1 MDAIIK
7 KKKTKG
13 KSVVNN
19 SSGSQQHDDSYKAIT
34 LNGYTLY
41 DIISAMVNETMP
53 LGEIN
58 VYQHWLCLLMNGEF
72 DMGGQMISKDIPII
86 PVSFIVGS
94 GMKMDYTL
102 TPISETKSEFSYDI
116 YGAHATITIEV
127 DNDGSDYIKEPEINI
142 TPSSTYGSELALVG
156 CPAFQLFF
164 FDRTGDDPDPCH
176 NADKV
181 TIIKR
186 LLEMTWDVLHEGHV
200 DLN

>member
-1 MDAIIK
+1 MDAIVK

-19 SSGSQQHDDSYKAIT
+19 NSASQHYDDSYKAIT

-41 DIISAMVNETMP
+41 DLMSAMVNETMP
-53 LGEIN
+53 LGEIT
-58 VYQHWLCLLMNGEF
+58 VYEIWFRLLMNGSF
-72 DMGGQMISKDIPII
+72 NSAGQIINKDTPII

-102 TPISETKSEFSYDI
+102 TSISETKSELSYDI
-116 YGAHATITIEV
+116 YGARATITIEV

-142 TPSSTYGSELALVG
+142 TPSSTYGSELALIG
-156 CPAFQLFF
+156 CPAVQLFF
-164 FDRTGDDPDPCH
+164 FDRTGDDSDPCH

-186 LLEMTWDVLHEGHV
+186 LLEMTWDVLHEGHG
-200 DLN
+200 N